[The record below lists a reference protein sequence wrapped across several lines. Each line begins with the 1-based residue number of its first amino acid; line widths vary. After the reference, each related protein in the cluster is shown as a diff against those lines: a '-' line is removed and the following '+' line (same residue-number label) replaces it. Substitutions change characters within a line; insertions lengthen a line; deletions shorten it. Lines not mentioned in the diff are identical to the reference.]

1 MRAGNLKWNRV
12 ILPEVTIGDSS
23 DTCQKHSDNCSGAPE
38 RSANSVAAL
47 KFSGPTQADVN
58 AFVAAQRAETTV
70 MRRGLASRSFG
81 GGQSVQSERQ
91 ADDHAVGTTIT
102 KLRADLG
109 LMPGTCSFLM
119 A

>member
-1 MRAGNLKWNRV
+1 MNETNAM
-12 ILPEVTIGDSS
+12 D
-23 DTCQKHSDNCSGAPE
+23 AM
-38 RSANSVAAL
+38 ANSVAAI
-47 KFSGPTQADVN
+47 KFAGPTQADAN
-58 AFVAAQRAETTV
+58 AFVAAQRAETSV
-70 MRRGLASRSFG
+70 MRRGLASGSFG
-81 GGQSVQSERQ
+81 GWQSVQSERQ